1 MQSLA
6 GKRILLGITG
16 GIAAYKSADLTRRLV
31 EVGAEVQV
39 VMTTAATT
47 FITPL
52 TMQALSGH
60 PVRHTLLDPDAEA
73 GMDHIELARWAD
85 LVLIAPAT
93 ADFLARLT
101 HGFADDLLSTLCL
114 ATDKPI
120 AVAPAMNRLMWQNPA
135 TQANCNILA
144 ERNVLIWG
152 PGSGDQACGEVG
164 EGRML
169 EPHQLRAEVIQL
181 FVGQRVLEGLNVLMT
196 AGPTREVIDPVRFI
210 SNHSTGL
217 MGHAIADAAI
227 QVGARVTLVS
237 GPVSLQTPEG
247 VERIDVDT
255 ALGMYDAVMTH
266 VSDTDIFIAVAA
278 VADYRVVDPVNSK
291 IKKTQDKLNI
301 QLERNPD
308 ILGSVAELPIRP
320 FCVGFAAETDN
331 VLEYA
336 KDKLRDK
343 NLDMIAANQVG
354 IPGTGFESQ
363 QNALHVFWKGGEKIF
378 PRADKIQLARD
389 LIVLI
394 ADRYHAQRA
403 SQNP

>member
-6 GKRILLGITG
+6 GKRILLGVTG

-93 ADFLARLT
+93 ADFLARLC

-135 TQANCNILA
+135 TQANCKTLA

-164 EGRML
+164 AGRML
-169 EPHQLRAEVIQL
+169 EPQQLRDEVIQL

-217 MGHAIADAAI
+217 MGYAIADAAI

-247 VERIDVDT
+247 VERIDADT

-266 VSDTDIFIAVAA
+266 VSEADIFIGVAA

-308 ILGSVAELPIRP
+308 ILASVAELPIRP
-320 FCVGFAAETDN
+320 FCVGFAAETNN

-336 KDKLRDK
+336 QGKLRDK

-354 IPGTGFESQ
+354 IPGTGFESE
-363 QNALHVFWKGGEKIF
+363 QNALHVFWRNGEKIF
-378 PRADKIQLARD
+378 PRTDKIQLARD

-394 ADRYHAQRA
+394 ADRYHAQRP
-403 SQNP
+403 SQNS

>member
-1 MQSLA
+1 M
-6 GKRILLGITG
+6 I
-16 GIAAYKSADLTRRLV
+16 
-31 EVGAEVQV
+31 
-39 VMTTAATT
+39 
-47 FITPL
+47 
-52 TMQALSGH
+52 
-60 PVRHTLLDPDAEA
+60 
-73 GMDHIELARWAD
+73 
-85 LVLIAPAT
+85 
-93 ADFLARLT
+93 
-101 HGFADDLLSTLCL
+101 
-114 ATDKPI
+114 
-120 AVAPAMNRLMWQNPA
+120 
-135 TQANCNILA
+135 A

-169 EPHQLRAEVIQL
+169 EPQQLRDEVIQL

-217 MGHAIADAAI
+217 MGYAIADAAI

-247 VERIDVDT
+247 VERIGVDT
-255 ALGMYDAVMTH
+255 ALEMYDAVMTH
-266 VSDTDIFIAVAA
+266 VSDTDIFVGVAA

-291 IKKTQDKLNI
+291 IKKTRDKLNI

-320 FCVGFAAETDN
+320 FCVGFAAETNN

-336 KDKLRDK
+336 QGKLRDK

-354 IPGTGFESQ
+354 IPGTGFESE
-363 QNALHVFWKGGEKIF
+363 QNALHVFWKNGEKIF

-394 ADRYHAQRA
+394 ADRYHAQRP
-403 SQNP
+403 SQNS